1 MSERKGGGARRG
13 PFANKRVVFSTRL
26 TQETMDML
34 ARAAERDELSIS
46 QKAEQVLIAGLR
58 AEDTFERTVMPLVE
72 AFREKARKALEANGG
87 RAPDEDPETARA
99 LRAAAN
105 ELAAAFPIIMSVDTS
120 APVEPVS
127 RRVRTG
133 RVLDVGE
140 HTEGED

>member
-58 AEDTFERTVMPLVE
+58 AEDTFERTVAPLVE

-87 RAPDEDPETARA
+87 RSPDEDPETARV

-105 ELAAAFPIIMSVDTS
+105 ELAAAFPIVMSVDTS

-133 RVLDVGE
+133 RVLDVEE